1 MLFFCP
7 IWYPPDLSNF
17 CSTRSCLI
25 IAPPPLDEKLLVFTR
40 GVNYQ
45 EPQKYFL
52 GTKIPKYFFC
62 FFFRFVFLLQ
72 KLVTFWDK
80 KLKNIFFSKKIFSKI
95 VKILFSFFVPK
106 VTKFCSKKKK
116 EKKYFYAKTILENI
130 FLQKKCF

>member
-45 EPQKYFL
+45 EPQKYFF
-52 GTKIPKYFFC
+52 GTKIPKYFFFSNFFLKYFFLFFFKIC
-62 FFFRFVFLLQ
+62 FFTEEVSHFLGQKTQKHFFFLKKYFPKFFLHKNIFFQFFFLLK

-80 KLKNIFFSKKIFSKI
+80 KLKKIFF
-95 VKILFSFFVPK
+95 L
-106 VTKFCSKKKK
+106 
-116 EKKYFYAKTILENI
+116 
-130 FLQKKCF
+130 